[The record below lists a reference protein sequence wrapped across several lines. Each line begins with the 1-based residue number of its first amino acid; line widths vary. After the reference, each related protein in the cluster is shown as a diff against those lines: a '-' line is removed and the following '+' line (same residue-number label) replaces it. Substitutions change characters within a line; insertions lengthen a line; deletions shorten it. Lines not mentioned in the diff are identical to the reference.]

1 MEATAE
7 DMEDTTDEAATI
19 KAIIIRSIGWIKG
32 QIRFLYHVEMKS
44 TRLRNTPIFTAVIG
58 MIECR
63 SLKQYETTIT

>member
-1 MEATAE
+1 MYFLCSTDMEATAEE

-44 TRLRNTPIFTAVIG
+44 TRLQKIHQ
-58 MIECR
+58 
-63 SLKQYETTIT
+63 SLQR